1 MSQRGKFGAVDKL
14 NNQLIPF
21 EYDELK
27 FNWSDFYFNYE
38 NKPIT
43 IAVIKKGE
51 RMLIDLKNNIIKTNL
66 SQEEWDKFGL
76 Y

>member
-1 MSQRGKFGAVDKL
+1 M

-21 EYDELK
+21 DYDDLK
-27 FNWSDFYFNYE
+27 FNWSDFYFNYD
-38 NKPIT
+38 NKSIS
-43 IAVIKKGE
+43 IAVRKKDQ